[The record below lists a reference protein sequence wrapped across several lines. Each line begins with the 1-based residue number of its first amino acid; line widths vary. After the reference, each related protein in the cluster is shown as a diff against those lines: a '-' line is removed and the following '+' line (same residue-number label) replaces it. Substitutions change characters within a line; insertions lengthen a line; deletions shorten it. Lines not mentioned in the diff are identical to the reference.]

1 MGYKKFFEVSTESG
15 YKSISYDEFEDTYY
29 YEGEL
34 GAIYTKMETKF
45 VLWAPTAEDVKVI
58 LYGTDGKEYR
68 NSYRSKIDMIKGEKG
83 IWQVKV
89 DGDLNG
95 EYYNYLV
102 KNKGI
107 VNEVVDPYAKALGV
121 NGDRGMVV
129 DLLSTNPEGWEN
141 DKKPKQMSPVDAV
154 IYEMHI
160 RDFSI
165 DENSGVSNEKKGK
178 FLGVCESGT
187 TTNKGT
193 KTCLDHLEELGVTH
207 IHLLPSFDYSTVD
220 EANLDTPQ
228 YNWGYDPKNYNAPEG
243 SYSTDPF
250 NGKVRI
256 KEFKEMVKKVHE
268 KGIRVVMDM
277 VYNHTMKS
285 SDSNLNLA
293 VPDYYYRQ
301 DSKGNFSDGSACGN
315 ETASERKMVRKFIV
329 DSVIYW
335 AKEYHIDGFRFDLMG
350 LHDIETMKEIRK
362 ELDKIDKTILMYGEG
377 WNGGPS
383 PLPEEK
389 AALKK
394 NTVKYGNLQIAAFSD
409 DIRDGVKGH
418 VFYEDKPGFV
428 NGAKNMEETIKFAV
442 VASTKHPEVNYNK
455 INYSDKPWANEPYQT
470 VTYASAHDN
479 YTLFDK
485 LQVVN
490 KDANISDLK
499 RMNKLIASI
508 ILTSQGIAFIHAG
521 EEFAR
526 TKVKEDGTLEEN
538 SYKSPDS
545 VNKLDWKRKEEF
557 IDIFNYYK
565 GLIKLRKTHKGFRMD
580 RNIDIANNIRFLS
593 KGESFSKDNIVAYTI
608 NSAAVGDTWSE
619 ILVIFNSNNEEV
631 QVKLPSKGWS
641 LVVDD
646 NMAGVEEIKFID
658 DTKIIVPKVSA
669 YILHK

>member
-1 MGYKKFFEVSTESG
+1 MGDKKYFEVNTGSG
-15 YKSISYDEFEDTYY
+15 YKAISYDEFENTYY
-29 YEGEL
+29 YEKEL
-34 GAIYTKMETKF
+34 GALYTKSETRF
-45 VLWAPTAEDVKVI
+45 VIWAPMAEDVKVV
-58 LYGTDGKEYR
+58 LYGTSGKEYK
-68 NSYRSKIDMIKGEKG
+68 NSYRKKIAMIKGEKG
-83 IWQVKV
+83 TWSVKV

-95 EYYNYLV
+95 EYYNYIV
-102 KNKGI
+102 KNKG
-107 VNEVVDPYAKALGV
+107 VENEIVDPYAKALGV

-129 DLLSTNPEGWEN
+129 DLLSTNPEGWE
-141 DKKPKQMSPVDAV
+141 DDIKPKQISPVDAI
-154 IYEMHI
+154 IYEMHV

-165 DENSGVSNEKKGK
+165 DEESGVSNAKKGK

-187 TTNKGT
+187 TTNNGT
-193 KTCLDHLEELGVTH
+193 KTCLDHLDDLGITH

-220 EANLDTPQ
+220 EANLDKPQ

-250 NGKVRI
+250 NGEVRI
-256 KEFKEMVKKVHE
+256 KEFKEMVKEVHK
-268 KGIRVVMDM
+268 KGIRIVMDM

-285 SDSNLNLA
+285 FDSNLNLA
-293 VPDYYYRQ
+293 VPGYYYRQ

-329 DSVIYW
+329 DSVLYW
-335 AKEYHIDGFRFDLMG
+335 AKEFHIDGFRFDLMG
-350 LHDIETMKEIRK
+350 LHDIDTMKEIRK
-362 ELDKIDKTILMYGEG
+362 GLDKIDKTILMYGEG

-394 NTVKYGNLQIAAFSD
+394 NTVKYGNMQIAVFSD

-428 NGAKNMEETIKFAV
+428 NGAKGMEETIKFAV
-442 VASTKHPEVNYNK
+442 VASTKHPEVDYSK
-455 INYSDKPWANEPYQT
+455 VNYSDRPWANEPYQT

-490 KDANISDLK
+490 KNATINELK

-526 TKVKEDGTLEEN
+526 TKVKEDGTLDEN
-538 SYKSPDS
+538 SHKSPDS

-565 GLIKLRKTHKGFRMD
+565 GLIKLRKAHKGFRMD
-580 RNIDIANNIRFLS
+580 RTVDIANNIKFLS
-593 KGESFSKDNIVAYTI
+593 KGEAFSKENIVAYTI
-608 NSAAVGDTWSE
+608 NSAAVGDTWNE
-619 ILVIFNSNNEEV
+619 IAVIFNGNREEV
-631 QVKLPSKGWS
+631 KIKLPNRGWN
-641 LVVDD
+641 VVLDK
-646 NMAGVEEIKFID
+646 NNAGTDIIRVIDKDVVTVEGI
-658 DTKIIVPKVSA
+658 SA
-669 YILHK
+669 MVLYK